1 MTTRLSRRQLIQG
14 LLAAVV
20 VLESGAA
27 PAARAAGLDQLVA
40 PSAAVPLPPSVVATL
55 EAFADTLVPGAKRHT
70 GDRSVAGAA
79 PGAGAVDA
87 GALALLTMPEA
98 GMELLLPELATL
110 LDAEAT
116 AYAASHLIV
125 LDPTVPPLVALPFGA
140 RTALLSQLLDPAHAD
155 QQVWILLTL
164 MVFLAFHTAGFEH
177 TPDAIASGH
186 PGLARLRFPAAGA
199 DDLYRY
205 PDFSYGLRLADSH
218 PGTTASGS
226 PA

>member
-1 MTTRLSRRQLIQG
+1 MNARLSRRQLIQG

-20 VLESGAA
+20 VLEAGAA
-27 PAARAAGLDQLVA
+27 PAARAAGLDELAAPVA
-40 PSAAVPLPPSVVATL
+40 LPLPPAVVATL
-55 EAFADTLVPGAKRHT
+55 EAFADTLVPGAKRHA

-98 GMELLLPELATL
+98 GMELLLPELAAL
-110 LDAEAT
+110 LDGEAT

-140 RTALLSQLLDPAHAD
+140 RTALLSQLLDPTHPD

-177 TPDAIASGH
+177 TTEAIASGH
-186 PGLARLRFPAAGA
+186 PGLARLRFPAADA
-199 DDLYRY
+199 DGLYRY
-205 PDFSYGLRLADSH
+205 PDFSYRSRLADAH